1 MIERIKGT
9 QDFIDVSLLNFVV
22 NQCKK
27 HLELYH
33 FTEID
38 LPIIEQTELFKRSLG
53 LQTDVVSKEMFI
65 IANHNED
72 EEESICLR
80 PEITAS
86 IVRAFVENG
95 IQTTPW
101 NVFTWGPCFRYERP
115 QKGRYRQ
122 FHQVSMEMIGVKS
135 IFNDVRFITMLDRF
149 FHETLALNN
158 YALLLNFLGCLEDRT
173 AYKKILKEFLNSPT
187 AQGICQLCTER
198 KEKNILRIFDC
209 KNEQCQEIYKHA
221 PRLIDNLCANCA
233 DEWVQ
238 LQEQLDLLG
247 VTYTWNPS
255 LVRGLDYYNKTVF
268 EFVSS
273 QLGAQNTFCG
283 GGRYDQLVSQIGGKE
298 DQPSFGAAIG
308 IERLML
314 LLEPVRASLP
324 LEQPPALHVVM
335 PLGKEQHP
343 LALLV
348 ADNLESHGLSV
359 DVLLDG
365 DSLKS
370 MMRKANKMG
379 AAYSILIGQEEQEN
393 HTVTV
398 KNMITGAED
407 KIQQIELHTY
417 LSR

>member
-9 QDFIDVSLLNFVV
+9 QDFIDLRLFNFVI

-33 FTEID
+33 FSEIAT
-38 LPIIEQTELFKRSLG
+38 PIIESTELFKRSLG

-65 IANHNED
+65 IENRSQEV
-72 EEESICLR
+72 EEHICLR
-80 PEITAS
+80 PEATAS
-86 IVRAFVENG
+86 IVRAFIENG

-101 NVFTWGPCFRYERP
+101 NVFTWGPMFRYERP

-122 FHQVSMEMIGVKS
+122 FHQVSMEIIGARS
-135 IFNDVRFITMLDRF
+135 IAHDVRFIKMLDRF
-149 FHETLALNN
+149 FHETLSLNN
-158 YALLLNFLGCLEDRT
+158 YALMLNFLGCLEDRNQ
-173 AYKKILKEFLNSPT
+173 YKKILKGFLDSP
-187 AQGICQLCTER
+187 AGAGICQLCTER
-198 KEKNILRIFDC
+198 KEKNLLRIFDC

-221 PRLIDNLCANCA
+221 PRLIDHLCTTCA

-238 LQEQLDLLG
+238 VQEQLDLLS

-283 GGRYDQLVSQIGGKE
+283 GGRYDQLISQLGGKI
-298 DQPSFGAAIG
+298 DQPSIGAAIG

-314 LLEPVRASLP
+314 LLEPMIESLP
-324 LEQPPALHVVM
+324 LEQPSALHVIM
-335 PLGKEQHP
+335 PLEKEQQT

-348 ADNLESHGLSV
+348 ADNLESHGHCV
-359 DVLLDG
+359 EVLLDG
-365 DSLKS
+365 DSIKS
-370 MMRKANKMG
+370 MMRASNKMG
-379 AAYSILIGQEEQEN
+379 AAYSILIGPEEQQQ
-393 HTVTV
+393 HTVTI

-407 KIQQIELHTY
+407 KIQQSELHSY
-417 LSR
+417 LTR